1 MWLSP
6 RGSNGRTV
14 TAAFALLAAGPEYMM
29 RAESEVSLAGK
40 QPRISVLRPHH
51 PHAQTEETPVSDL
64 RLGVIGLG
72 LRRSIATSAHHPG
85 QGSAITAGYRAEADI
100 AYRLPEAK
108 GSHGG
113 GDSRIMEEFCRFVR
127 DGGVTDTS
135 PVAAR
140 MSVAAGVLATRSLR
154 EGGAPFEVPALDPEL
169 IAYFEGGQVR

>member
-40 QPRISVLRPHH
+40 QPHISVLRPHH
-51 PHAQTEETPVSDL
+51 PHAQTEGTPVSDL

-85 QGSAITAGYRAEADI
+85 QGSAITAVCD
-100 AYRLPEAK
+100 
-108 GSHGG
+108 
-113 GDSRIMEEFCRFVR
+113 
-127 DGGVTDTS
+127 
-135 PVAAR
+135 
-140 MSVAAGVLATRSLR
+140 
-154 EGGAPFEVPALDPEL
+154 LDPEVRRRE
-169 IAYFEGGQVR
+169 AEYFGTDVAVEDYKLLLGRDDLDAIVVATPDDTHETIVIDALRAGKAVFVEKPLGITSVQWFSAMLGG